1 MVQSL
6 PPIGGRLSAFSAEWT
21 KIGASEWVRRTL
33 LEGYSLPFS
42 TLPPLTSPIFLAS
55 YQNLEKRRALHIA
68 VKEIE
73 MKGAIEVVRTPSP
86 GFYSRLFL
94 VPKARGAWR
103 PIIDLSAL
111 NTHIQCPSFKMET
124 NGSVLKALQKGQ
136 WLTILDLKDAYFHIL
151 IHPSYRHYLRFCHE
165 GVVWQFRALPFGLN
179 TTPRVFTMV
188 TAPVVA
194 YAHLNGVSL
203 HVYLDD
209 WLLNLM
215 SEESAKQQTQ
225 WLLDLCARLGWVIN
239 VEKSCLTPSQV
250 ATYLGI
256 SLDTRVGLAY
266 PSERRIER
274 WLSISEDFLAGQAQP
289 ALLWLRLLGHLAS
302 LEKLVPY
309 GRLRIRPIQFQL
321 RSGWSQTR
329 DHPRIQV
336 NLDQGTR
343 DSILWWRT
351 HSSLHKG
358 IPLGSPLV
366 EAFLFTDSSAV
377 GWGAHMDERTAS
389 GRWSE
394 AMKELHINVLELNA
408 IWLGLQAFEDTLQD
422 SNVAIMCDNVSAI
435 AYLRNQGGTQS
446 QQMCCMAID
455 TCVWAE
461 ERSMTLIPRH
471 LPGHLNVLADHLSRR
486 DQILKT
492 EWSLNPAVARRVF
505 RVWGSPQVDLFALK
519 CNTKLA
525 TYMSPI
531 PEPEAWKVDSL
542 VQSWEG
548 LSVRLRVPTN
558 GSDQTDSEQVNL
570 AQSGT
575 DSHSPLLA
583 DSGMV
588 SGPPTTVHSFPVGT
602 STNTKVAE
610 AIILSSLS
618 SEGSDLKPSR
628 VEVIC
633 RSNQARGFSEQ
644 VSNRIAVPQ
653 RKSTLDLYEQKW
665 NTFRE
670 WCELNGINPHT
681 PTVPMIADFLLHLF
695 RDKQLATITI
705 KGYRSALSSLM
716 ASRGLDISHDPDL
729 NALIRS
735 FSIERPRTVRET
747 PRWDLSLVLRFL
759 MRHPFEPMNVC
770 SLADLTRKTA
780 FLLTLASA
788 KRNSEVWA
796 FSADVVFGH
805 DKQSATLRFLPGFI
819 AKT

>member
-1 MVQSL
+1 MRIV
-6 PPIGGRLSAFSAEWT
+6 RLR
-21 KIGASEWVRRTL
+21 I
-33 LEGYSLPFS
+33 
-42 TLPPLTSPIFLAS
+42 
-55 YQNLEKRRALHIA
+55 
-68 VKEIE
+68 
-73 MKGAIEVVRTPSP
+73 
-86 GFYSRLFL
+86 
-94 VPKARGAWR
+94 
-103 PIIDLSAL
+103 
-111 NTHIQCPSFKMET
+111 
-124 NGSVLKALQKGQ
+124 
-136 WLTILDLKDAYFHIL
+136 
-151 IHPSYRHYLRFCHE
+151 
-165 GVVWQFRALPFGLN
+165 
-179 TTPRVFTMV
+179 VF
-188 TAPVVA
+188 
-194 YAHLNGVSL
+194 
-203 HVYLDD
+203 
-209 WLLNLM
+209 
-215 SEESAKQQTQ
+215 
-225 WLLDLCARLGWVIN
+225 CARLGWVVN
-239 VEKSCLTPSQV
+239 VEKSSLTPSQV
-250 ATYLGI
+250 AIYLGI

-289 ALLWLRLLGHLAS
+289 ALLLGHLVS

-321 RSGWSQTR
+321 RSGWSQVR
-329 DHPRIQV
+329 DHPLTQV

-358 IPLGSPLV
+358 IPLESPLT

-377 GWGAHMDERTAS
+377 GWGAHMDRRTAS
-389 GRWSE
+389 G
-394 AMKELHINVLELNA
+394 AAHNVLELNA
-408 IWLGLQAFEDTLQD
+408 IWLGLQAFEDTLHD

-435 AYLRNQGGTQS
+435 AYLRNQGGTRS
-446 QQMCCMAID
+446 QQMCRMAID

-461 ERSMTLIPRH
+461 KRSMTLMPRH

-505 RVWGSPQVDLFALK
+505 RVWGSTHVDLFALE

-548 LSVRLRVPTN
+548 LYAYAYSPTALIR
-558 GSDQTDSEQVNL
+558 QTLNKLILHRAEL
-570 AQSGT
+570 ILIA
-575 DSHSPLLA
+575 PLWPKQEWFPDLLQLSIA
-583 DSGMV
+583 FPLV
-588 SGPPTTVHSFPVGT
+588 LPPTAKLLKQSFSHHFHQRPR
-602 STNTKVAE
+602 
-610 AIILSSLS
+610 ILNLHAWRLS
-618 SEGSDLKPSR
+618 VDPIKLGDFR
-628 VEVIC
+628 
-633 RSNQARGFSEQ
+633 N
-644 VSNRIAVPQ
+644 NRIAVPQ

-670 WCELNGINPHT
+670 WCELNGINPHM
-681 PTVPMIADFLLHLF
+681 PTVPMIAEFLLHLF
-695 RDKQLATITI
+695 RDKQLATITV

-735 FSIERPRTVRET
+735 FSMERPRTVRET
-747 PRWDLSLVLRFL
+747 PRWDLSLVLRLL

-819 AKT
+819 AKTQKPDRPDTALSRDYSSDPSRSKRLFVSIKPGRQKDIASQVGLKV